1 MVAVGCLRMD
11 IATFEELR
19 HVCDLLKTCRKP
31 GRKPG
36 SKQVFSKIDLMEFV
50 NKLIIDFGDDN
61 RLFYVHRGISL

>member
-1 MVAVGCLRMD
+1 MD